1 MDCGLETETVV
12 RGWSLVRVIVRAAV
26 MALAGQS
33 MERGFGGVTL
43 VIDTADVD
51 RNKSGSMRS
60 SLIAVGRSAGRH
72 GRVACRE

>member
-26 MALAGQS
+26 MGLAGQS
-33 MERGFGGVTL
+33 MGRGFGGVAL

-60 SLIAVGRSAGRH
+60 SLIALGRSAGRR
-72 GRVACRE
+72 GRVAGRE